1 MLIYLNNLQGEF
13 LLSGPGGLGVFVLS
27 QGFSD
32 KPPINFS
39 SQVSALAF
47 HHPYIIAVCRQG
59 ICFYRYSNTFLKSF
73 QIWRTELYL

>member
-1 MLIYLNNLQGEF
+1 
-13 LLSGPGGLGVFVLS
+13 LSGPGGLGVFVLS

-59 ICFYRYSNTFLKSF
+59 ICFYRYLKKKNIQSDLIIFFVNFIITALLISNANK
-73 QIWRTELYL
+73 R